1 MSTSSA
7 AETAGADETWNG
19 RPVARL
25 IGRVLALVAAF
36 LALVICGSGLLHG
49 QSARRLVPSPSRLLA
64 PLPGR

>member
-7 AETAGADETWNG
+7 AETAGADEPWRG

-36 LALVICGSGLLHG
+36 LALLICGSGLLHG
-49 QSARRLVPSPSRLLA
+49 QSARRVATSPSRLLA
-64 PLPGR
+64 PLPCR

>member
-7 AETAGADETWNG
+7 ADPAGADETWRG

-36 LALVICGSGLLHG
+36 LALLICGSGLLHG
-49 QSARRLVPSPSRLLA
+49 QSSRRPAPSPSPLLA
-64 PLPGR
+64 PLPCR

>member
-1 MSTSSA
+1 MSTSPA
-7 AETAGADETWNG
+7 ADPAGADETWPG

-49 QSARRLVPSPSRLLA
+49 QSARPLGPSPSRLLA
-64 PLPGR
+64 PLPCR